1 MESLQEFLSKTFLE
15 NTLHDFLWCFGIIA
29 IALMFRGM
37 VASFFSKL
45 VHRSM
50 KKFTSDVD
58 VSELSRLEQ
67 APIKY
72 LILLIAVYVGANQL
86 TYPESW
92 ELAHPDTFGVR
103 MLVEMGF
110 AVLVIISVTWI
121 LIRMV
126 DFIGLI
132 MESRAAKTDSKVDD
146 QLVLF
151 FKDIMKI
158 FIVIMSIFFTLASV
172 FKMNIATLIGG
183 LGIGGL
189 AIALAAKETL
199 ENLMGSVTI
208 FLDRPFVIG
217 DKVKVHDT
225 EGHVEHIGLRSTVIR
240 TFQKSK
246 VSVPNK
252 LMVDAELENTTER
265 EYWRV
270 KFLVGVLYSTDP
282 KDIRN
287 IIKESL
293 EYLNDHPLVEE
304 NPIVKLDSF
313 NSSSIDILYYILIKT
328 PDWTTYL
335 EAKEEIH
342 FKVIDIVHRN
352 NTDFAFPS
360 RTIYHENVNPVT
372 DDSD

>member
-1 MESLQEFLSKTFLE
+1 MENLQEFLNRTFLE
-15 NTLHDFLWCFGIIA
+15 NTIHDYIWCFGIILA
-29 IALMFRGM
+29 ALIFRGLI
-37 VASFFSKL
+37 AGALSRI

-50 KKFTSDVD
+50 KKFTSGVD

-67 APIKY
+67 APVKN
-72 LILLIAVYVGANQL
+72 LILLIAIYVGANL
-86 TYPESW
+86 LKYPESW
-92 ELAHPDTFGVR
+92 ELAHPDSFGLR
-103 MLVEMGF
+103 MMIEMGF
-110 AVLVIISVTWI
+110 AILVIISVTWM

-132 MESRAAKTDSKVDD
+132 MEGRAAKTESKVDD

-189 AIALAAKETL
+189 AVALAAKETL

-217 DKVKVHDT
+217 DKVKVHET

-240 TFQKSK
+240 TFEKSK

-252 LMVDAELENTTER
+252 LMVDAELENQTEKT
-265 EYWRV
+265 YWRV
-270 KFLVGVLYSTDP
+270 KFHVGVLYSTDP

-287 IIKESL
+287 IIKDSI
-293 EYLNDHPLVEE
+293 EYLNSHPLVED

-313 NSSSIDILYYILIKT
+313 NASSIDILYYTLIKT
-328 PDWTTYL
+328 SDWTTYL
-335 EAKEEIH
+335 DAKEEIH
-342 FKVIDIVHRN
+342 FKVIDIVHSN

-360 RTIYHENVNPVT
+360 RTIYHENAGQET
-372 DDSD
+372 DTAD